1 MKTGAQMLSYQHGYH
16 AGNMADVHKH
26 AILASA
32 LDLMCARD
40 KPMSYIETHAGRGLY
55 QLDAPEALKTGE
67 AAAGIDRAEGAFAPD
82 HPYRRMLETTRA
94 LHGPRAYPGS
104 PLIATL
110 MLRPEDRLHL
120 AELHPA
126 EYAALERLM
135 QTYGIR
141 PRHEDGLAMA
151 RAVCPPTPRRGM
163 LVIDPS
169 YEIKTDFD
177 RLPPLV
183 QMVHRKWNVGVLV
196 VWFPLLADGT
206 GQALG
211 RALMALGLPKSELS
225 LSHFGPAR
233 PGHRMVG
240 SGMFVANAPWGL
252 AEAMR
257 EAETAIAQAIA
268 QG

>member
-1 MKTGAQMLSYQHGYH
+1 MLSYQHGYH

-40 KPMSYIETHAGRGLY
+40 KPFSYIETHAGRGLY
-55 QLDAPEALKTGE
+55 RLDAPEALKTGE
-67 AAAGIDRAEGAFAPD
+67 AAAGIDRAEAAFDPD
-82 HPYRRMLETTRA
+82 HPYLRLLAVVRA

-110 MLRPEDRLHL
+110 MLRPEDRVHL

-126 EYAALERLM
+126 EHAALARLM
-135 QTYGIR
+135 QDYGIR
-141 PRHEDGLAMA
+141 PRHEDGFAMA

-163 LVIDPS
+163 LMIDPS
-169 YEIKTDFD
+169 YEIKTDFE

-183 QMVHRKWNVGVLV
+183 QAIARKWNVGVLM
-196 VWFPLLADGT
+196 VWFPLLSDGT

-211 RALMALGLPKSELS
+211 KALMALGLPKSHLS
-225 LSHFGPAR
+225 LARFGAAR

-252 AEAMR
+252 AEAMQTA
-257 EAETAIAQAIA
+257 EAAIAAAIA
-268 QG
+268 GD